1 MQYWGITLS
10 TYYWERLD
18 KLDTLDTLLT
28 KTLAR
33 LEKLEA
39 HVNYLDLRVQTL
51 EAKSRSKDNSIGE
64 MKASA
69 DFINQK
75 FKDNKALFTDKT
87 MDVFK
92 RQESQIHQLRIKQR
106 SAVWGSQW
114 DRAPVI
120 TQLKHSHL
128 VSKLL
133 EKRDKN

>member
-1 MQYWGITLS
+1 M
-10 TYYWERLD
+10 
-18 KLDTLDTLLT
+18 DTLDTLLT

-39 HVNYLDLRVQTL
+39 HVNYLELRVQTL

-69 DFINQK
+69 DFITQK

-92 RQESQIHQLRIKQR
+92 RQESQIRQLRIKQR
-106 SAVWGSQW
+106 AAV
-114 DRAPVI
+114 
-120 TQLKHSHL
+120 
-128 VSKLL
+128 
-133 EKRDKN
+133 

>member
-1 MQYWGITLS
+1 M
-10 TYYWERLD
+10 
-18 KLDTLDTLLT
+18 DTLDTLLT

-51 EAKSRSKDNSIGE
+51 EAKSRSQDNSIGE

-75 FKDNKALFTDKT
+75 FKDKKALFTDKT

-92 RQESQIHQLRIKQR
+92 KQESQIHQLRIKQR
-106 SAVWGSQW
+106 AAV
-114 DRAPVI
+114 
-120 TQLKHSHL
+120 
-128 VSKLL
+128 
-133 EKRDKN
+133 

>member
-1 MQYWGITLS
+1 M
-10 TYYWERLD
+10 
-18 KLDTLDTLLT
+18 DTLDTLLT

-106 SAVWGSQW
+106 SAV
-114 DRAPVI
+114 
-120 TQLKHSHL
+120 
-128 VSKLL
+128 
-133 EKRDKN
+133 